1 MCDPITIAMIATT
14 VVSTAVAVDQAD
26 QAEARAQRQAQDS
39 YKAAEANTKAQYDE
53 ANRKIAENNL
63 DKMSEKSDAIRKAN
77 EALGTMRATETAL
90 SDSSLGSILFE
101 ESYGN
106 ALNYTRIDENAKR
119 QNASLESSK
128 YAAEQEYITR
138 TTLAANQAENAIA
151 ESNARRTNAV
161 LGAVG
166 SSLQIG
172 AQYNQNQKVLGA
184 IKGTNAGPSTA
195 PKT

>member
-14 VVSTAVAVDQAD
+14 VVSTAVSVDQANK
-26 QAEARAQRQAQDS
+26 AEDRANRQAQDA
-39 YKAAEANTKAQYDE
+39 YKAAEANANAQYEE
-53 ANRKIAENNL
+53 ANRKIAENNT
-63 DKMSEKSDAIRKAN
+63 DTMSEKSDAIRKAN
-77 EALGTMRATETAL
+77 EALGTMRSTETAL

-101 ESYGN
+101 EAYGN
-106 ALNYTRIDENAKR
+106 ALNYTRIDENSRR

-128 YAAEQEYITR
+128 YAAEQDYITR
-138 TTLAANQAENAIA
+138 TTQAANQAENYIA
-151 ESNARRTNAV
+151 ESNARKTNAI

-184 IKGTNAGPSTA
+184 IKGTNAGASTTA
-195 PKT
+195 TK

>member
-14 VVSTAVAVDQAD
+14 VVSTAVAVDQAN
-26 QAEARAQRQAQDS
+26 QAEDRANRQAQDS

-106 ALNYTRIDENAKR
+106 ALNYTRIDENARR

-128 YAAEQEYITR
+128 YAAEQEYINR

-184 IKGTNAGPSTA
+184 IKGTNAGTA
-195 PKT
+195 PAATK